1 MGLDIFKKDNFLR
14 TAEYYAIQYEY
25 IEIFD
30 LLQIWTLP
38 KKIEEAEAKL
48 KADKAKL
55 EADKTRLETLKRKYP
70 DSG

>member
-14 TAEYYAIQYEY
+14 TAEYYAKQNGHMDV
-25 IEIFD
+25 FD

-38 KKIEEAEAKL
+38 KKIEEAEAR
-48 KADKAKL
+48 L
-55 EADKTRLETLKRKYP
+55 EADKARLKMLKRKYP